1 MHYEHSFIFGK
12 KMNSFGQTMVEIFN
26 FFFGCVTY
34 GPPCSFDLQ
43 IHFVNIDGSRSAIQI
58 GSQLNVK
65 RGSKQVIPSDSIRIA
80 CTLN

>member
-1 MHYEHSFIFGK
+1 MNEINIK
-12 KMNSFGQTMVEIFN
+12 KQKNISINFN
-26 FFFGCVTY
+26 
-34 GPPCSFDLQ
+34 SFDLQ

-65 RGSKQVIPSDSIRIA
+65 RGTKQVIPSDSIRIA

>member
-1 MHYEHSFIFGK
+1 MNEIHLKKQKKIFQSIL
-12 KMNSFGQTMVEIFN
+12 NNIDV
-26 FFFGCVTY
+26 
-34 GPPCSFDLQ
+34 Q